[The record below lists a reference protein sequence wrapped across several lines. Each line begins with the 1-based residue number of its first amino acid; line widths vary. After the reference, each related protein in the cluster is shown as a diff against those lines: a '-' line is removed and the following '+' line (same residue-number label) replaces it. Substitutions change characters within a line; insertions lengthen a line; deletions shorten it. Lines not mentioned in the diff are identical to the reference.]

1 MTNLSSK
8 QKGESSGRMIPMI
21 YLSLALIFFSYPLFS
36 QSFIAGHSVAK
47 EEVLRQIPVEFINKA
62 RQELVIAYQHTSHGT
77 HVAWGVFGLQDYK
90 TGDTLLFGVSESPAP
105 DTLEFRDRVMADY
118 APPGVDAADLS
129 RDETAFI
136 QTTRNYLDAPEN
148 ASVNVVMWS
157 WCDIAGHNVANN
169 YLPGMDSLI
178 SEYGP
183 GGTGI
188 DTAEGYRQVPV
199 TFIRMTGHANVNA
212 NVGDTLRTK
221 AQADTIINYSMA
233 NQQYCLDYYSIDTH
247 DMEDNYWEDAGDDGN
262 SSAYGGNFYT
272 DWQNSHVLGED
283 YFENKE
289 SPGGLVTYGEHNTQH
304 ITANRK
310 AYAMWWI
317 LARIAGWDGSHLLS
331 DIQISSP
338 GDTSQVMTGDTLRFS
353 ATVMPD
359 FADNQELVWSVI
371 NGGGSATIS
380 TEGLLRGG
388 QPGPVQVVALAL
400 DGSGVADTLDLIIT
414 DPLVPVTDIT
424 LSTAG
429 GLIELDGGSSLQC
442 SATVLPDTAS
452 NPQVLWSVN
461 NLTGTAQISQDG
473 LLLGQTEGSVEV
485 IATAEDG
492 SLVADTLLLSISSSV
507 IFVSDIE
514 ITSAGGV
521 TSVVVDEELQLT
533 ATVLPVDAS
542 NPVVEWSVINGTGS
556 ATVSSDG
563 LLRGGSPGTVE
574 VVALAS
580 DLSGVGDTMS
590 LSIVE
595 LEVPVT
601 GITLTT
607 AGGVTEFDQGSTL
620 QCLASVLPVDA
631 TNLVLS
637 WSVVEGTGSATVSSN
652 GLLTAQT
659 AGTIDVVATAT
670 DGSGVSNFI
679 TLTVRAAVVMV
690 SDILIYSAGDAT
702 TVEAGNSLQFS
713 ASVLPSNATNSTLEW
728 SVIDG
733 TGTATICECATL
745 NALTPGSVD
754 VVAAA
759 MDASGVSSTF
769 ALTILGPSGVIDES
783 SGSMI
788 ILYPNPSMGKF
799 YLNAGELQIDRLE
812 VISTAGSVVLEQVP
826 DSGDRL
832 IELDLSDQQ
841 PGVFF
846 IHAFSEE
853 KSYIQRIIISR

>member
-1 MTNLSSK
+1 
-8 QKGESSGRMIPMI
+8 MI
-21 YLSLALIFFSYPLFS
+21 YLSLALLFFSYPLFS

-47 EEVLRQIPVEFINKA
+47 EEVLRHIPVEFVNKA

-77 HVAWGVFGLQDYK
+77 HVTWGVFGLQDYK

-118 APPGVDAADLS
+118 APRGVDAADLS

-183 GGTGI
+183 GGTRI

-221 AQADTIINYSMA
+221 ALADTIINYSMA

-262 SSAYGGNFYT
+262 SAAYGGDFYR
-272 DWQNSHVLGED
+272 DWQNSHELGEH

-289 SPGGLVTYGEHNTQH
+289 SPGGRVTYGEHTTQH

-317 LARIAGWDGSHLLS
+317 LARIAGWDGSLLVS
-331 DIQISSP
+331 DIQISSA

-353 ATVMPD
+353 ATIVPD
-359 FADNQELVWSVI
+359 FSDNQELAWSVI

-380 TEGLLRGG
+380 TAGLLRGG

-400 DGSGVADTLDLIIT
+400 DGSGVADTMDLTIT
-414 DPLVPVTDIT
+414 DPLVPVTAIT
-424 LSTAG
+424 ISTAG
-429 GLIELDGGSSLQC
+429 GVIELDGGSTLQC

-452 NPQVLWSVN
+452 NPQVLWSMN
-461 NLTGTAQISQDG
+461 NLSGTANVSQDG
-473 LLLGQTEGSVEV
+473 LLTGLTEGSVEL

-492 SLVADTLLLSISSSV
+492 SLVADTVLLSITSSV

-514 ITSAGGV
+514 ITSAGGA
-521 TSVVVDEELQLT
+521 TSVIVAEELQLT

-542 NPVVEWSVINGTGS
+542 NPVLDWSVVEGTGS

-563 LLRGGSPGTVE
+563 LLTGGSPGTVE

-580 DLSGVGDTMS
+580 DLSGVGDTIS

-601 GITLTT
+601 GITITT
-607 AGGVTEFDQGSTL
+607 DGGAIEFDQGSML
-620 QCLASVLPVDA
+620 QCLASVSPVDA
-631 TNLVLS
+631 TNLVLN
-637 WSVVEGTGSATVSSN
+637 WSVVEGTGSATVSSD

-659 AGTIDVVATAT
+659 PGTIDVVATAT

-679 TLTVRAAVVMV
+679 TLTVRVAAEVMV
-690 SDILIYSAGDAT
+690 SDILISSAGNAT

-713 ASVLPSNATNSTLEW
+713 ASVLPANATNSALEW

-745 NALTPGSVD
+745 EALTPGSVN
-754 VVAAA
+754 VVATA

-769 ALTILGPSGVIDES
+769 AVTVLGPSGVLDES
-783 SGSMI
+783 SGSPI
-788 ILYPNPSMGKF
+788 LLYPNPSMGKF
-799 YLNAGELQIDRLE
+799 YLNAGEIHIDRLE
-812 VISTAGSVVLEQVP
+812 VISAIGSVVLEHIP